1 MSKILLLVVIFAATA
16 ESSLPERPEEKLHR
30 FQHRVKI
37 LHKLLI
43 GKLLNVAC
51 YSIGTGKNLSNKWV
65 HNLIYCILNIIQQK
79 IKYSIMLSSFLAL
92 STFTNANY

>member
-16 ESSLPERPEEKLHR
+16 ESSIPERQEEKLHR

-43 GKLLNVAC
+43 GKLFNIAF
-51 YSIGTGKNLSNKWV
+51 YTKGIGTNPSNKWV
-65 HNLIYCILNIIQQK
+65 PNLIYYTAYLI
-79 IKYSIMLSSFLAL
+79 SS
-92 STFTNANY
+92 NRK

>member
-1 MSKILLLVVIFAATA
+1 MIMSKILLLVVIFAATA

-43 GKLLNVAC
+43 GKLF
-51 YSIGTGKNLSNKWV
+51 SIAFYTNGTGTNLSNEWV
-65 HNLIYCILNIIQQK
+65 HNLIFYTAYLISSK
-79 IKYSIMLSSFLAL
+79 IK
-92 STFTNANY
+92 